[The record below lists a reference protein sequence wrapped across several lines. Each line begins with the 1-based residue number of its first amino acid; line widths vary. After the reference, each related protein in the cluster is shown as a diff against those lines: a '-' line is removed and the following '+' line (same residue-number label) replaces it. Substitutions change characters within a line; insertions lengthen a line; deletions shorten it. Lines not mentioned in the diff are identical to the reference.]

1 MTAETIRHLAAAAAV
16 RDPWP
21 PLVPLDAPDLP
32 RLPARALPGW
42 AGEFVAALA
51 EETETPPELAAGLV
65 LATCATAAAR
75 RFRVMV
81 RPSYFEPLNLW
92 LAVALPPGN
101 RKSAV
106 QKAAAAP
113 LLGWERDQAA
123 ALADEIKRTTS
134 EVRTAE
140 ARAKEIRAK
149 AARAADDMEARN
161 LARQA
166 AEIEADMP
174 EVPRPP
180 MLWTSDVTP
189 ERLGVL
195 LADHGERMAWLSSE
209 GGIFDSLAGRY
220 SGGVPN
226 LDLILKAHSGD
237 AERVNR
243 AGRPDVFLRHPLL
256 SIGLSPQPDVLRGL
270 ASKPGFRGRGLLG
283 RFLFLLPPSPLG
295 YRSLQGKPMPEG
307 AAQAYGAGVRAL
319 LNVPGAVGDDGED
332 RPHLLRLARAAYD
345 EWFAFAQHVETTMRP
360 GGDFEHGTDW
370 AGKCPGAAARLAGV
384 LHLIDHAH
392 APQPWAMEISAAT
405 MAAALE
411 IMAVVA
417 RHSRHAL
424 DLMGADEGTAAAR
437 HLWEWIDRR
446 RVPEFSLRDAFEGM
460 KGTFPRMAPLAE
472 AAEALAE
479 RGYIEVVE
487 PPPRNGPGRRPSPRV
502 VVRPAL
508 VEEWR

>member
-1 MTAETIRHLAAAAAV
+1 MSAAEIKRLHDDAEV

-21 PLVPLDAPDLP
+21 PLVPIDAPTLP
-32 RLPARALPGW
+32 RLPADALPGW

-51 EETETPPELAAGLV
+51 EETETPPELATALV

-75 RFRVMV
+75 RFRAMV
-81 RPSYFEPLNLW
+81 RPGYFEPLNLW

-101 RKSAV
+101 RKSAA

-113 LLGWERDQAA
+113 LLAWERDQGAV
-123 ALADEIKRTTS
+123 LADEIKRAKS
-134 EVRTAE
+134 EVLTAE
-140 ARAKEIRAK
+140 ARAKEVRTK
-149 AARAADDMEARN
+149 AARAADEMEARN

-166 AEIEADMP
+166 ADIEADIP
-174 EVPRPP
+174 EVPRVP

-243 AGRPDVFLRHPLL
+243 AGRPDVFLRSPLL

-270 ASKPGFRGRGLLG
+270 AGKPGFRGRGLLG

-295 YRSLQGKPMPEG
+295 YRSLRGKPMPDG
-307 AAQAYGAGVRAL
+307 TANAYAAGVRAL
-319 LNVPGAVGDDGED
+319 LNVPSAIGDDGED
-332 RPHLLRLARAAYD
+332 RPHLLRLSREAYG

-370 AGKCPGAAARLAGV
+370 AGKCPGAAVRLAGV
-384 LHLIDHAH
+384 LHLIGHAH
-392 APQPWAMEISAAT
+392 DTNPAAAEIDVAT
-405 MAAALE
+405 IGAALE
-411 IMAVVA
+411 IMAVIA
-417 RHSRHAL
+417 KHSRHAF

-437 HLWEWIDRR
+437 HLWEWTARQRR
-446 RVPEFSLRDAFEGM
+446 PEFTIREAFEGLR
-460 KGTFPRMAPLAE
+460 GTFPRVALLTE
-472 AAEALAE
+472 AAEVLAE
-479 RGYIEVVE
+479 RGYVE
-487 PPPRNGPGRRPSPRV
+487 IVQAPKREGPGRPPSPRV
-502 VVRPAL
+502 VVRPELA
-508 VEEWR
+508 EAWR